1 MTTWLPAGLA
11 LSRMR
16 PYSIAVC
23 IVRTNAG
30 AIGVAKSDPY
40 LSTATPIAA
49 LQASPLASEDLRS
62 VLQGLP
68 IGAFVLGLPVCG
80 TEGFAAE
87 RRALA
92 QSVLHTNGASTTA
105 ACCMWDRRLAA
116 GTVLDKCATSVL
128 WEAVDHR
135 LADAAIAADRFED
148 GLPCP
153 LPPEL
158 DAAIALQD
166 CLDEEMG
173 GWPNTF
179 G

>member
-1 MTTWLPAGLA
+1 
-11 LSRMR
+11 MR
-16 PYSIAVC
+16 PYSLAVC
-23 IVRTNAG
+23 VVRTSTG

-49 LQASPLASEDLRS
+49 LALPLASEDLHS

-68 IGAFVLGLPVCG
+68 IGVLVLGLPVCG
-80 TEGFAAE
+80 TEGYAAG

-92 QSVLHTNGASTTA
+92 ESVLHTSGASTTA
-105 ACCMWDRRLAA
+105 VCCMWDRRLAA
-116 GTVLDKCATSVL
+116 ATVLDKCAASDL
-128 WEAVDHR
+128 WEAVGNG
-135 LADAAIAADRFED
+135 LAEASADGVEG
-148 GLPCP
+148 GLPRP